1 MTPHTCGMNTDAL
14 SLLDDALLCRV
25 TDLIRQSRGRE
36 ADLLV
41 HMGELDER
49 RLYLRKGCSSMFA
62 YCTDV
67 LHLSEAEAY
76 LRITAAR
83 ASRQHPVLLAMLADG
98 RLHLSTIARLTP
110 HLTSEN
116 RDRVLARAV
125 HKSKREVLELV
136 AELAPKP
143 DASELIR
150 KLPAA
155 PAAVTRPTVSR
166 PAAEMPAS
174 VAAGLVA
181 AVPPPATA
189 GLVAAVP
196 PPQAAAELASDRRT
210 DVRPGENAAVGAQL
224 CPDAAPEAHAE
235 VLFSPRPAD
244 VLEPIAPGRYRV
256 QFTAS
261 AALREKLERLQSLMS
276 CRQPA
281 ALALVIEAAIDEKL
295 RTLSAKRLA
304 AVEKPRKTVP
314 TSHSKATVHPKPT
327 SRHVPAAVR
336 REVWKRDG
344 ARCAFVGDSGHRCTE
359 RRALE
364 IHHRHPF
371 AMGGDH
377 SLGNVAVVC
386 RSHNMHL
393 AEIDYG
399 RIDYG
404 RNARGGSAT
413 PADGRAG
420 PVS

>member
-1 MTPHTCGMNTDAL
+1 M
-14 SLLDDALLCRV
+14 S
-25 TDLIRQSRGRE
+25 
-36 ADLLV
+36 
-41 HMGELDER
+41 ELDER

-62 YCTDV
+62 YCADV

-98 RLHLSTIARLTP
+98 RLHLSTIARLAP

-116 RDRVLARAV
+116 RDSVLARAV

-150 KLPAA
+150 KLPVA
-155 PAAVTRPTVSR
+155 PAAVTRPTVYR

-189 GLVAAVP
+189 GLVAAVL
-196 PPQAAAELASDRRT
+196 PPQAAAERASGRRT
-210 DVRPGENAAVGAQL
+210 DVRPGENAAVGDRL
-224 CPDAAPEAHAE
+224 CPDAAEEAH
-235 VLFSPRPAD
+235 VGVPSSPRPAD
-244 VLEPIAPGRYRV
+244 VLEPISPGRYRV

-276 CRQPA
+276 CRQPV

-304 AVEKPRKTVP
+304 AVEKPRQTVA
-314 TSHSKATVHPKPT
+314 TSHSKATALPKATVLPKPT

-377 SLGNVAVVC
+377 SLGNVAVFC

-413 PADGRAG
+413 PADRRAG
-420 PVS
+420 GRVP